1 MYGRLR
7 IAGSVSESEG
17 ASTIRE
23 KGDRTV
29 RIAVL
34 TVWEMCTPPDVRTIR
49 CVPPPD
55 VRHRQIMLHIY
66 TGSTWQVIFWRTQES
81 ATGVRKQVRN
91 SPRFGGR
98 EDRNYIIH

>member
-34 TVWEMCTPPDVRTIR
+34 TVWEMCTPPDVPLMMFLSIDKNSIGKSGNYNLRYI
-49 CVPPPD
+49 
-55 VRHRQIMLHIY
+55 
-66 TGSTWQVIFWRTQES
+66 VIQTQEQKIN
-81 ATGVRKQVRN
+81 TVRVT
-91 SPRFGGR
+91 R
-98 EDRNYIIH
+98 EHLDLLTS